1 MKLNFNTSEEKIDL
15 WEVIKI
21 LLQYISL
28 NKDIRFIGNLY
39 IVRVITKFAIRIGIG
54 AMVC

>member
-1 MKLNFNTSEEKIDL
+1 MKLNYNTSEEKIEL
-15 WEVIKI
+15 WEVIKM

-28 NKDIRFIGNLY
+28 NKDIRFIGDLY
-39 IVRVITKFAIRIGIG
+39 IVRVIPKFAIRIGIG